1 MTRGDVKLTASDG
14 FKLGGYRADPA
25 GAPKAA
31 IVVIQEIFGVNHH
44 IRSVCDRLAAAGY
57 VAIAPSI
64 FDRIEPNFQCGY
76 SPDEVANA
84 RKFVGN
90 PDWAAMLL
98 DTQAAIDAVK
108 AVGPVGIVGFCLGG
122 SIAYV
127 AATKL
132 SGLSAAVG
140 YYGGAV
146 VRFADDKPKAAIVV
160 IQEIFGV
167 NHHIRSVC
175 DRLAAEGYVAIAPAI
190 FDRIQPDFQCGYSPD
205 EIANARKFIANPDW
219 TAMLRDTQAAI
230 DAVKDVGA
238 VGIIGFCLGGSIAYA
253 AATKLTGLS
262 AAVGYYGGAVV
273 RFADDKPQ
281 VPTQL
286 HFGEKD
292 AGIPLTDVETIKS
305 KRPEVEVHIYPG
317 AQHGFHC
324 DERASYDKASSDI
337 AWPRSLE
344 FFAKHLK

>member
-1 MTRGDVKLTASDG
+1 VGQDIKLTASDG
-14 FKLGGYRADPA
+14 FQSGGYRADPA
-25 GAPKAA
+25 GAPKGA

-44 IRSVCDRLAAAGY
+44 IRSVCDRLAGAGY

-64 FDRIEPNFQCGY
+64 FDRIEPHFQSGY
-76 SPDEVANA
+76 SADEIAVA
-84 RKFVGN
+84 RKFVAN

-108 AVGPVGIVGFCLGG
+108 SVGP
-122 SIAYV
+122 
-127 AATKL
+127 
-132 SGLSAAVG
+132 
-140 YYGGAV
+140 
-146 VRFADDKPKAAIVV
+146 
-160 IQEIFGV
+160 
-167 NHHIRSVC
+167 
-175 DRLAAEGYVAIAPAI
+175 
-190 FDRIQPDFQCGYSPD
+190 
-205 EIANARKFIANPDW
+205 
-219 TAMLRDTQAAI
+219 
-230 DAVKDVGA
+230 

-273 RFADDKPQ
+273 RFADDRPK

-286 HFGEKD
+286 HFGEQD
-292 AGIPLTDVETIKS
+292 HGIPLTDVETIKA
-305 KRPEVEVHIYPG
+305 KRPEVEVHVYPG

-324 DERASYDKASSDI
+324 DERASYDKASADI